1 MIPFPFTSVI
11 DENVVLD
18 PALFDRIVEGRE
30 GMEGMEYG
38 FCITSRDEQ
47 DHSQYYLLFFQR
59 KPYAAGRI
67 TKTIDL
73 EPTSIREFFI
83 YLAQNP
89 QKKLFFYQTDPILM
103 KSLLV
108 LQDCSPETEGSSD
121 LIRIENLVVRLLEDR
136 KDALVT
142 LIQGGRFSVAFVKE
156 GKVVK
161 AYFSDKI
168 VQSAGGMEW
177 ADLFRKIEI
186 SQSQGEQAR
195 IRVFEDMTTSPAPD
209 YLEGDADF
217 RGGVYRYYTR
227 PLPELIVRDKT
238 RTLKRISVTDYPF
251 IIGRGAES
259 NIVLNDPG
267 VSRKHAILEEREGK
281 VFIRDLGSLN
291 GIFVNEHFTRDFALQ
306 DGDRITVGSH
316 TLQVVLPRSPAEDVS
331 LFTPNPEDATMA
343 MDRNARVRISCPQ
356 CGAVGSI
363 DAARIYG
370 GKKIAIRCP
379 QCQNRFDPVST

>member
-1 MIPFPFTSVI
+1 MIPFPFTSVV

-18 PALFDRIVEGRE
+18 PALFDRIVEGGE

-47 DHSQYYLLFFQR
+47 DYSQSYLLFFQR

-67 TKTIDL
+67 TKTSDL
-73 EPTSIREFFI
+73 EPTRIRAFFV

-89 QKKLFFYQTDPILM
+89 KIKLFFCQTDPVLM

-156 GKVVK
+156 GKMVK

-168 VQSAGGMEW
+168 VQSSGGMEW

-186 SQSQGEQAR
+186 SRSQGEQAK
-195 IRVFEDMTTSPAPD
+195 IRVFEDMTTSPARDYMEGGPD
-209 YLEGDADF
+209 YP
-217 RGGVYRYYTR
+217 GGVYRYYTR
-227 PLPELIVRDKT
+227 SLPELIVRDKT

-267 VSRKHAILEEREGK
+267 VSRKHAALEEREGK
-281 VFIRDLGSLN
+281 VFVRDLGSLN

-316 TLQVVLPRSPAEDVS
+316 TIQVVLPRSPAEDVS

-356 CGAVGSI
+356 CRAVGSI

-370 GKKIAIRCP
+370 GKKITIRCP
-379 QCQNRFDPVST
+379 QCQNRFDPAST